1 MKLTGKIA
9 MSQFGVF
16 AIDAPLLVTAKELA
30 ETPDALPKSITIEL
44 EAIKPYTLSGI
55 PIVFKM
61 KPKTKK
67 KGS

>member
-16 AIDAPLLVTAKELA
+16 MVDAPLLVTAKELA
-30 ETPDALPKSITIEL
+30 ESTEELPKSITIEL
-44 EAIKPYTLSGI
+44 EQLKPYTLSGI
-55 PIVFKM
+55 PITFKM